1 MYRVLHVYTANA
13 PSSYTEAASHATA
26 SGSHSSVGL
35 VRLISPFPRFSSCL
49 LLPLPLLFPIFPI
62 HRGRK
67 KNIKKS
73 AARLPAY
80 SDSPGAT
87 AGPIAAAEQNSASAQ
102 RRMEN
107 STEISPLSRFLFLL
121 TGGQPAFPRTDIP
134 VRQPRYPMARHPL
147 RRPPAEGWEKWGEH
161 MRSGRSKPTLRS
173 TMHSNGAGIL
183 TILTS
188 MPCLGEQ
195 EEEKEEPLHA

>member
-1 MYRVLHVYTANA
+1 MEPETPICPVISPRAHPRCMYRVLHVYTANA

-121 TGGQPAFPRTDIP
+121 TGGAARVSED
-134 VRQPRYPMARHPL
+134 RHPCQTASL
-147 RRPPAEGWEKWGEH
+147 
-161 MRSGRSKPTLRS
+161 
-173 TMHSNGAGIL
+173 SNGPSP
-183 TILTS
+183 TTS
-188 MPCLGEQ
+188 STCRRMGEMGGA
-195 EEEKEEPLHA
+195 HAQWQIQAHVTEHHA